1 MSIATGKIV
10 RAVLGSLIFLAFSSV
25 SAAEIPTR
33 INQSFMSYSLSY
45 TNPTDK
51 ALQAKLE
58 SIDAILRT
66 QYGMFTNDTAVGLLD
81 LLNFRLAM
89 IHPDRE
95 EYAASVPKIG
105 ILLAYFQL
113 HPEAATNLDSAT
125 RHELGLMIKISNN
138 QMAAKFSRQLG
149 LKQIQQV
156 LNNYQFYDSKPGG

>member
-81 LLNFRLAM
+81 LLNFRLTM
-89 IHPDRE
+89 IHPDRDRK
-95 EYAASVPKIG
+95 S
-105 ILLAYFQL
+105 
-113 HPEAATNLDSAT
+113 T
-125 RHELGLMIKISNN
+125 R
-138 QMAAKFSRQLG
+138 
-149 LKQIQQV
+149 LK
-156 LNNYQFYDSKPGG
+156 SS